1 MLIGLTGGIGSGK
14 STIAAMFTAR
24 GANLI
29 DADVIA
35 REVVAVGSPVLVE
48 IKKQFGPG
56 VIQGDGTLDRAALGA
71 IVFADEAKKAELERI
86 IHPAIRAMLLRRMAE
101 AEAQQPAGVTIVDI
115 PLLFESGY
123 DAFLERIVVV
133 YVPKAIQ
140 VKRVMAREGWD
151 EQMALLR
158 IAQQMDIE
166 QKRERATF
174 VIDNRGSFAESEQ
187 QVDAYLQQL
196 GVQ

>member
-1 MLIGLTGGIGSGK
+1 
-14 STIAAMFTAR
+14 MFTAR

-56 VIQGDGTLDRAALGA
+56 VIQGDGSLDRAALGA
-71 IVFADEAKKAELERI
+71 IVFADEAKKVELERI
-86 IHPAIRAMLLRRMAE
+86 IHPAIRATLLKRMAE
-101 AEAQQPAGVTIVDI
+101 AEEQQPARVTIVDI

-123 DAFLERIVVV
+123 DALLEQIIVV
-133 YVPKAIQ
+133 YVPRAIQ
-140 VKRVMAREGWD
+140 VERVMAREGWD
-151 EQMALLR
+151 EQMALSR
-158 IAQQMDIE
+158 MAQQMDIE

-174 VIDNRGSFAESEQ
+174 VIDNRGSFADSEQ